1 MRTGTDYLTGLQD
14 DRCILLDG
22 ERVSDVTRHSTLSP
36 AMHRIADL
44 YDTRVKE
51 SAPWIVDDPETGSA
65 IGFEWVVPRSAEDL
79 ALRRAAHVYW
89 AEGSYGL
96 MGRTP
101 DHVASVLTGFL
112 GSRDV
117 FARGR
122 DEFADNVAAFHRK
135 ARTEDLYVAYAIV
148 PPQIDRSK
156 PAHQQPEPFLYPG
169 VVEERDGGIVVRG
182 AQMIATGVVMADY
195 LFLSYITPLQPGD
208 EDYALSIVLP
218 VSTPGLRIYPR
229 RPYAATASSVFDY
242 PLSTRLD
249 ETDSVVVLDDVL
261 IPWDHVF
268 VYRDVDLCRAQF
280 FETGAHQL
288 ANFQSLVRFTTKL
301 EFAAGLARRL
311 AALSGADGSA
321 SVQAALGGEI
331 AAVCAAIEA
340 LALAAEQAPDTRA
353 GWAKPNP
360 RHIYAG
366 MSLQRRMVVD
376 LMRSMRELAGGAFIA
391 VPSSEA
397 SFDSAETGP
406 DTDRYY
412 RSVAASA
419 RDRVKLLKLLWDFV
433 GTEYAGRQ
441 LQYEMFYS
449 AAQAVVD
456 TRLFHTFG
464 WEHGLDLVD
473 RCLAEYA

>member
-1 MRTGTDYLTGLQD
+1 MRTGTDYLTGLKD

-22 ERVSDVTRHSTLSP
+22 GRISDVTCHPTLSP

-44 YDTRVKE
+44 YDTRAKQ
-51 SAPWIVDDPETGSA
+51 SASWVVDDPESGSV
-65 IGFEWVVPRSAEDL
+65 IGFEWVVPRSSEDL

-117 FARGR
+117 FARGG

-135 ARTEDLYVAYAIV
+135 ARTDDLYVAYAIV

-169 VVEERDGGIVVRG
+169 VVEERDGGIIVRG

-208 EDYALSIVLP
+208 EDYAISIVMP

-268 VYRDVDLCRAQF
+268 VYRDVDLCRAQ
-280 FETGAHQL
+280 
-288 ANFQSLVRFTTKL
+288 
-301 EFAAGLARRL
+301 
-311 AALSGADGSA
+311 
-321 SVQAALGGEI
+321 
-331 AAVCAAIEA
+331 
-340 LALAAEQAPDTRA
+340 
-353 GWAKPNP
+353 
-360 RHIYAG
+360 
-366 MSLQRRMVVD
+366 
-376 LMRSMRELAGGAFIA
+376 
-391 VPSSEA
+391 
-397 SFDSAETGP
+397 
-406 DTDRYY
+406 
-412 RSVAASA
+412 
-419 RDRVKLLKLLWDFV
+419 
-433 GTEYAGRQ
+433 
-441 LQYEMFYS
+441 
-449 AAQAVVD
+449 
-456 TRLFHTFG
+456 
-464 WEHGLDLVD
+464 
-473 RCLAEYA
+473 